1 MDGFP
6 LRLASPLR
14 RLRRHWPALAAGAIF
29 LLAGALVLDDYGIS
43 WDGWWYQRRIGHAAL
58 DYLAGDGE
66 RALDR
71 LLVDTDRYYGA
82 AFEAPLALVERILG
96 LEDSRDV
103 YRIRHLLTHLF
114 FLAGG
119 GFCYLLALRMFGS
132 RALALVAMALFLLHP
147 RLYAHSFH
155 NTKDIPGLVMFMVSL
170 YLAHRAF
177 RRDSLAAFLLCGVSV
192 GLLVNIRI
200 TGALLLAAVLVP
212 RVLDAA
218 FANRA
223 GERGRVLLSA
233 AAFALAAMLTLH
245 ATHLGLW
252 TDPPGQFMEMIR
264 GLATRIWATHNL
276 FRGEWLYSP
285 DGPPFAYLPVWVG
298 ITTPPATLLLAL
310 AGAVGVAWRGAR
322 RPRDLL
328 RNTPQRFGLLLIALP
343 VVVATAI
350 AVLGSNTFHG
360 WRHWYFLYAPVV
372 LLAIIG
378 LRQLVSVRGRWVRA
392 GAYALAGA
400 AIAVALV
407 SMVRI
412 HPLQSVSFTFL
423 TDRTTP
429 EGLASRYDLDYWDQ
443 AHHDVLAAIVGDHP
457 NGPLFVSFRRQR
469 NRGMIPPEDR
479 ERLVDTL
486 EFRSGERNFHEPLP
500 GLPCPPASVAPY
512 ARRIHGSTL
521 HCVVDPVAYFAS
533 LRREALATDPV
544 DRSRFDA
551 YRVGN
556 ALVYLR
562 DQCSA
567 EDARTRIFIHVYP
580 VDPGDVPAVRPPLRD
595 HRADYGFEK
604 LDLHFDRDGVRIDGD
619 CAAVVPLPDYP
630 IARIHTGQY
639 TPEYA
644 DAVRRA
650 VAGSEP
656 IARARFD
663 VHLGDGVLT
672 YVREEC
678 SAEDAATRF
687 FLHVYPANEG
697 DVPDR
702 RGEHRFANLDF
713 ALDDAGARTEDG
725 TCAATAPLP
734 AYPIATVRTGQF
746 DGDGER
752 WAVEFAPPD
761 GE

>member
-14 RLRRHWPALAAGAIF
+14 RLRRHWPALAAGALF

-58 DYLAGDGE
+58 DYLTGDGE

-71 LLVDTDRYYGA
+71 LLVATDRYFGA
-82 AFEAPLALVERILG
+82 VFEAPLALVERILG

-103 YRIRHLLTHLF
+103 YRVRHLLSHLF

-119 GFCYLLALRMFGS
+119 GVCYLLALRMFGS
-132 RALALVAMALFLLHP
+132 RALALIAMALFLLHP
-147 RLYAHSFH
+147 RIYAHSFH
-155 NTKDIPGLVMFMVSL
+155 NTKDIPALVMFMVSL
-170 YLAHRAF
+170 SLAHRAF

-200 TGALLLAAVLVP
+200 MGVLLFAAVPVL
-212 RVLDAA
+212 RILDAA
-218 FANRA
+218 FAERA
-223 GERGRVLLSA
+223 GERGRALLTA
-233 AAFALAAMLTLH
+233 MAFALAAVLTFH

-252 TDPPGQFMEMIR
+252 TDPPGQFIEMIR
-264 GLATRIWATHNL
+264 GLTTLWATHNL
-276 FRGEWLYSP
+276 FRGEWLYSA

-310 AGAVGVAWRGAR
+310 AGAMALAWRGAR
-322 RPRDLL
+322 RPLDML
-328 RNTPQRFGLLLIALP
+328 RNTPLRFGMALIVLP
-343 VVVATAI
+343 VATVAAI
-350 AVLGSNTFHG
+350 VVLGSNVHGG
-360 WRHWYFLYAPVV
+360 WRHLYFLYAPAP
-372 LLAIIG
+372 LLAVIG
-378 LRQLVSVRGRWVRA
+378 LRQLVSMRGRWMRA

-400 AIAVALV
+400 AIAVTLV

-429 EGLASRYDLDYWDQ
+429 EGLASRYDLDYWEQ
-443 AHHDVLAAIVGDHP
+443 AHYDALAAIVGDHP
-457 NGPLFVSFRRQR
+457 AGPLFVSFRRQR
-469 NRGMIPPEDR
+469 NRGMIPPDDR
-479 ERLVDTL
+479 ERLIDTL
-486 EFRSGERNFHEPLP
+486 EFHSGERNFLEPLP
-500 GLPCPPASVAPY
+500 GLPCPPASLAPY

-521 HCVVDPVAYFAS
+521 HCVVDPVAYVGA
-533 LRREALATDPV
+533 LRREALATEPV

-567 EDARTRIFIHVYP
+567 DDARTRIFIHVYP

-630 IARIHTGQY
+630 IARIRTGQY

-644 DAVRRA
+644 DDARRA
-650 VAGSEP
+650 VAGGEP

-663 VHLGDGVLT
+663 VHLGDRILT

-678 SAEDAATRF
+678 SAEDAAARF
-687 FLHVYPANEG
+687 FLHVYPADEG
-697 DVPDR
+697 DSPDR
-702 RGEHRFANLDF
+702 RGERRFANLDF
-713 ALDDAGARTEDG
+713 GLGDAGARTEDG
-725 TCAATAPLP
+725 ACAATVPLP

-746 DGDGER
+746 DASGEL
-752 WAVEFAPPD
+752 WAVEFTPPE

>member
-6 LRLASPLR
+6 LSLASPLR
-14 RLRRHWPALAAGAIF
+14 RLRRHWPALAVAALF
-29 LLAGALVLDDYGIS
+29 LLVGALTLDDHGIS

-58 DYLAGDGE
+58 DYLVGDGE

-71 LLVDTDRYYGA
+71 LLVATDRYYGA
-82 AFEAPLALVERILG
+82 SFEAPLALVERILG

-103 YRIRHLLTHLF
+103 YRVRHLLTHLF
-114 FLAGG
+114 FLMGG

-132 RALALVAMALFLLHP
+132 RALALAAMALFLLHP
-147 RLYAHSFH
+147 RIYAHSFH
-155 NTKDIPGLVMFMVSL
+155 NTKDIPALVMFMVSL
-170 YLAHRAF
+170 FLAHRAF

-200 TGALLLAAVLVP
+200 MGALLFAAVPVA
-212 RVLDAA
+212 RALDAA
-218 FANRA
+218 FAERA
-223 GERGRVLLSA
+223 GERGRALLTA
-233 AAFALAAMLTLH
+233 TAFALAAVLTFH
-245 ATHLGLW
+245 AAHPGLW
-252 TDPPGQFMEMIR
+252 TDPPAQFAEMIR
-264 GLATRIWATHNL
+264 GLTTQIWATHNL
-276 FRGEWLYSP
+276 FRGELLYSP

-310 AGAVGVAWRGAR
+310 AGAVVLARRGLR

-328 RNTPQRFGLLLIALP
+328 RNTPLRFGFLLLALP
-343 VVVATAI
+343 VAMEVAI
-350 AVLGSNTFHG
+350 VVLGSNTFHG
-360 WRHWYFLYAPVV
+360 WRHLYFLYAPVL
-372 LLAIIG
+372 LLAIFG
-378 LRQLVSVRGRWVRA
+378 LHALVSMRGRWVRA

-400 AIAVALV
+400 AIAVTLV

-412 HPLQSVSFTFL
+412 HPLQNVYFTLL

-429 EGLASRYDLDYWDQ
+429 ERLAARYDLDYWDQ

-457 NGPLFVSFRRQR
+457 AGPLFVSFRRER

-479 ERLVDTL
+479 ERLMDRR
-486 EFRSGERNFHEPLP
+486 EFRSGERNFYELLP

-512 ARRIHGSTL
+512 ASRIYGSTL
-521 HCVVDPVAYFAS
+521 HCVVDPAAYVDA
-533 LRREALATDPV
+533 LRRKALATAPL

-567 EDARTRIFIHVYP
+567 DDARTRIFVHVYP
-580 VDPGDVPAVRPPLRD
+580 VDPDDMPPVRPPLRD

-619 CAAVVPLPDYP
+619 CTAVVPLPDYP
-630 IARIHTGQY
+630 IARIDTGQY

-644 DAVRRA
+644 DDARRA
-650 VAGSEP
+650 VAGGDP
-656 IARARFD
+656 VARSRFD
-663 VHLGDGVLT
+663 VHLDDRILT

-678 SAEDAATRF
+678 SAEDAVARF
-687 FLHVYPANEG
+687 FLHVSPADAG
-697 DVPDR
+697 DLPDR

-713 ALDDAGARTEDG
+713 GLDDAGGRTEDG
-725 TCAATAPLP
+725 ACAATVPLP
-734 AYPIATVRTGQF
+734 AYPIMTVRTGQF
-746 DGDGER
+746 DATGQL
-752 WAVEFAPPD
+752 WAVEFALPD